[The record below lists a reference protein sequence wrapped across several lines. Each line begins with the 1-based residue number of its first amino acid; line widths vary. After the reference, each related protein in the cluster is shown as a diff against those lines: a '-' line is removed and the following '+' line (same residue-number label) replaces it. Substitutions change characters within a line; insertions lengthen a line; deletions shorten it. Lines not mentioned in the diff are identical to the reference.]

1 MERKKNIAVFLD
13 RDGTV
18 CEEVGYLSSVI
29 QMQLIPRSGKAI
41 RKLNERGFKIIIV
54 TNQAGVARGFFPESI
69 LPALHAEMERLLRE
83 EGAHIDGLFFCP
95 HHPTEGIA
103 PYRIACDCRKPA
115 PGLLLKAAIQFGV
128 DLASSYMVGDHLS
141 DVECGQRVGAQS
153 ILLLTGHGRE
163 QLERMALLPAPPSHI
178 ADDLFE
184 AAEWILD
191 REGKQ

>member
-1 MERKKNIAVFLD
+1 MEQKKNIAVFLD

-18 CEEVGYLSSVI
+18 CEEVGYLSSVT

-95 HHPTEGIA
+95 HHPTEGIP

-115 PGLLLKAAIQFGV
+115 PGLLLKAASKFGV
-128 DLASSYMVGDHLS
+128 DLTSSYMVGDHLS
-141 DVECGQRVGAQS
+141 DVECGQRVGAQA

-163 QLERMALLPAPPSHI
+163 QLERMASLPVPPSHI
-178 ADDLFE
+178 AEDLFE
-184 AAEWILD
+184 AVEWILD